1 MTGTAPD
8 TLQPPGARRTGF
20 ELKVFWISSSRRK
33 KALTFNQSGGP
44 DPTKRRDLSLLTW
57 AATNAVG
64 GCKPALTQ
72 RAAVALLAMAL
83 LGLPARSAAAAFA
96 EPPSGVAA
104 PHQTA
109 MAETSAAEAESDYEG
124 FFNTQQ
130 YWDMD
135 HLLPERWLKP
145 LTDRGIDYTVMYTAD
160 VLGNVSGGL
169 KRGATFSGVLEAG
182 LSLETEPLLGW
193 RGATFYG
200 SCLIAHGENLSDQH
214 LGDLY
219 GGSSDERK
227 FSVRLYELW
236 LDQTFCHEAVSL
248 RVGQLALDRE
258 FLGTDL
264 GLLFMNCAFGWPA
277 VIGWSMDAATY
288 PVAAPGVRLRV
299 DLGRYWFQ
307 SAVFTGEP
315 EPLEE
320 RDENEERPHDE
331 HGVDFNFSGG
341 VLAIWELGYATVTEE
356 VNSRHPG
363 VYKLGGWFHTGRFED
378 QYYDDQGRSLA
389 DPATSENPRSLN
401 DNWGLYAVAEQNI
414 WNPSPA
420 LEERGLSLFA
430 RVAAVP
436 SDRNLISFTVDTGL
450 HYVGLFPGRP
460 HDVTGVGFS
469 YSRISNRARDL
480 ARDENVLADAAAPLP
495 DYEAVLEWTYR
506 IEIKPWWY
514 LQPDVQYIVHPGG
527 SSAIP
532 DALVIGLR
540 CVFSL

>member
-1 MTGTAPD
+1 
-8 TLQPPGARRTGF
+8 
-20 ELKVFWISSSRRK
+20 
-33 KALTFNQSGGP
+33 
-44 DPTKRRDLSLLTW
+44 
-57 AATNAVG
+57 
-64 GCKPALTQ
+64 
-72 RAAVALLAMAL
+72 MAL
-83 LGLPARSAAAAFA
+83 LGLPARSAAAFD

-104 PHQTA
+104 PHQSA
-109 MAETSAAEAESDYEG
+109 MAETSATEAERDYEG
-124 FFNTQQ
+124 CFNTQQ

-135 HLLPERWLKP
+135 HLLPERWLQP

-200 SCLIAHGENLSDQH
+200 SCLIAHGENLCDQH

-277 VIGWSMDAATY
+277 VFGWSMDAATY

-320 RDENEERPHDE
+320 RDENEERPHEE

-414 WNPSPA
+414 WNPCA
-420 LEERGLSLFA
+420 GMEERGLSLFA

-480 ARDENVLADAAAPLP
+480 ARDENVFADAAAPLP